1 MTRALDP
8 TPLVRPYARH
18 RIHHLQTG
26 DVVKKQAAILRQ
38 LRGQAGTTRFGHHHG
53 LWDVEKVSEY
63 QKAVPLRT
71 YEDFWE
77 HWWKPEF
84 PMLQDVTWPGKVPFF
99 AVTSGTT
106 SGRTKYIPLTHATM
120 KQNRRAALD
129 VVAAHLAA
137 YPTSRLF
144 GGRSFVLG
152 GSTELVQEAPGV
164 RSGDL
169 SGIAAKT
176 APAWMRPFTFPPT
189 ELALVADWDAKLDTM
204 VEGLGDRTITA
215 LSGVPSWVLILFD
228 RLERRYDHWPLDELE
243 LYIHGGIAWEPYAK
257 RFEPYLA
264 RSGAVTREVYPASEG
279 FIAFADRGPDDGML
293 LSWDSGLFFEVVPLG
308 EIDDLEPTRHWVA
321 TIEPNVD
328 YAIVVTGPS
337 GIWSYILG
345 DTVRFLETRPPRL
358 LVTGRLAYMLSTFG
372 EHLIQTELDRAIIGA
387 VEAEGAAVNEYIV
400 GPVLPEH
407 GVGHHVIFIEPAERR
422 DLDARGLARAID
434 TALAELNDDY
444 DAHRKGDVG
453 MAAPEVRLLPPGTC
467 AEWMRRKGKVGG
479 QHKVPRVVADPKRFA
494 GVMAELDTVAAA

>member
-1 MTRALDP
+1 
-8 TPLVRPYARH
+8 
-18 RIHHLQTG
+18 
-26 DVVKKQAAILRQ
+26 
-38 LRGQAGTTRFGHHHG
+38 
-53 LWDVEKVSEY
+53 
-63 QKAVPLRT
+63 
-71 YEDFWE
+71 
-77 HWWKPEF
+77 
-84 PMLQDVTWPGKVPFF
+84 
-99 AVTSGTT
+99 
-106 SGRTKYIPLTHATM
+106 
-120 KQNRRAALD
+120 
-129 VVAAHLAA
+129 
-137 YPTSRLF
+137 
-144 GGRSFVLG
+144 
-152 GSTELVQEAPGV
+152 
-164 RSGDL
+164 
-169 SGIAAKT
+169 
-176 APAWMRPFTFPPT
+176 
-189 ELALVADWDAKLDTM
+189 
-204 VEGLGDRTITA
+204 
-215 LSGVPSWVLILFD
+215 
-228 RLERRYDHWPLDELE
+228 
-243 LYIHGGIAWEPYAK
+243 
-257 RFEPYLA
+257 
-264 RSGAVTREVYPASEG
+264 VTREVYPASEG

-293 LSWDSGLFFEVVPLG
+293 LSWDSGLFFEFVPLG

-479 QHKVPRVVADPKRFA
+479 QHKVPRVVADPERFA